1 MAEITA
7 SNLHG
12 WLIDEQNAGSLGEIP
27 ATLYEEVYARAS
39 AIADAVRKL
48 EDPFCEGAQSYMKER
63 ESLREYIRDIY
74 AERMKKIMFL
84 ALASANGEEINREE
98 VRKMVPGERR
108 LYDVIVESAGACRKT
123 LLDGK
128 PTLETTAYDFV
139 PQVRSDTASPL
150 TEPEDEDLARAC
162 TDACADIEVADGDG
176 TPGSGAEQ
184 APEEYCVVAVHDT
197 IQEFQDFSGRLYS
210 LSPGDIVSMPAQTA
224 SILCKNNK
232 ALSISIRK

>member
-12 WLIDEQNAGSLGEIP
+12 WLIDEKNSGQLGDIP
-27 ATLYEEVYARAS
+27 ATLYEEVYARVS
-39 AIADAVRKL
+39 AIAEAVRKL
-48 EDPFCEGAQSYMKER
+48 EDPFSEGAQSLMKER

-74 AERMKKIMFL
+74 AERTKKIMFL
-84 ALASANGEEINREE
+84 ALASSNGEEINREE

-139 PQVRSDTASPL
+139 PQVRSETASPL
-150 TEPEDEDLARAC
+150 TEPEDEDLAR
-162 TDACADIEVADGDG
+162 CAEDMGGDG
-176 TPGSGAEQ
+176 TPESGAEQ
-184 APEEYCVVAVHDT
+184 APDEYCVVAVHEP
-197 IQEFQDFSGRLYS
+197 ILEFQDFSGRLYS
-210 LSPGDIVSMPAQTA
+210 LSPGDIVSMPAQMA
-224 SILCKNNK
+224 SILCKDNK